1 MTTSLGPWLAG
12 VGLVLS
18 ALGPLAAQDKPTIKK
33 VPAQAI
39 NSVEGKDN
47 YQEYCAVCHGTDAK
61 GNGPA
66 APALKIPPAD
76 LTTIAKRRK
85 GVFPS
90 VEVRS
95 IIEGSPEMT
104 AHGNREM
111 PMWGSVFRSVGAG
124 TDDRTALLRV
134 QNLVKYLE
142 TLQVK

>member
-1 MTTSLGPWLAG
+1 MVCRSGPRTLGPQPAG
-12 VGLVLS
+12 GTGQAHHQES
-18 ALGPLAAQDKPTIKK
+18 A
-33 VPAQAI
+33 AQAI

-104 AHGNREM
+104 AHGKREM